1 MYKNIH
7 SSIVSS
13 APPKDLGTPQIPT
26 CSRTDELWRIHTMEL
41 YAPRTKDL
49 TIAAYS
55 TDDSQ
60 KPVVERS
67 QTQKNI
73 YSSIPFV
80 EVQNQTILLF
90 WLIYVV
96 TQQRE
101 AKKSSP

>member
-1 MYKNIH
+1 
-7 SSIVSS
+7 
-13 APPKDLGTPQIPT
+13 
-26 CSRTDELWRIHTMEL
+26 MEL

-67 QTQKNI
+67 QIQKNI
-73 YSSIPFV
+73 DSSIPFV

-90 WLIYVV
+90 WLICKV

-101 AKKSSP
+101 AKKSSPSKRTVQIEASDTLNVMQYVQNPKEVGVPGS